1 MEKTIYS
8 REYEVFR
15 EVLRRV
21 RIRTGLTQVE
31 LAERL
36 KVGQSWVSKIERGEL
51 RMDIIQLRIYCEAMG
66 IAFSDFIEELE
77 GDLKEAKTLGRG

>member
-15 EVLRRV
+15 EVLRQV
-21 RIRTGLTQVE
+21 RTRTGLTQVE

-51 RMDIIQLRIYCEAMG
+51 RLDIIQLRIYCEAMDISFG
-66 IAFSDFIEELE
+66 EFVEELE
-77 GDLKEAKTLGRG
+77 GALKDGKR